1 VTKKA
6 AGISMHIYFSRVND
20 FLLIINHLSLKVNI
34 SAVASYNNLLFFSV
48 KYMYKGKGA
57 TK

>member
-1 VTKKA
+1 
-6 AGISMHIYFSRVND
+6 MHIYFSRVND

>member
-1 VTKKA
+1 
-6 AGISMHIYFSRVND
+6 MHIYFSRVND
-20 FLLIINHLSLKVNI
+20 FLLIINYLSLKVNI
-34 SAVASYNNLLFFSV
+34 SAVSSYNNLLLFSV